1 MSAMRR
7 FLGCKKGNFAAAFAL
22 SMVPVMGA
30 AGVATDY
37 SRAINVRS
45 YLQSQTDMAVLA
57 GAQLGPDGDAT
68 AVIAYVRASTR
79 QRYGKDWIKGLT
91 VEGEWVSQVDYRV
104 TAQGKVPTTIL
115 NAVPGFPDGVII
127 GVSATARV
135 AEPRFV
141 YEPPKVS
148 ELDNEA
154 GDYNRVYVY
163 CFDSTKVSSGGT
175 GGTGG
180 YDDVEDDDRE
190 EGRGRGRGHGDGRDH
205 DGNDDDHDWDDDDDH
220 AEEDGDPVP
229 GGSEDGAR
237 TQMTA
242 IADNAGTR
250 YDFEMPK
257 CDAGQTL
264 SFRLMNVRLVRD
276 QPSKWEDPNSLR
288 FDYYTDTQVKN
299 GADKHDLGGWSVL
312 ETVLCDNLEECD
324 KQSKGGIVPEG
335 KNRDPIQADRSCSPG
350 QFMYYG
356 WEDRPPGMPGSAR
369 DWTDVAWTDRDYDDI
384 RIVIECPVIET
395 VEDRQVRLID

>member
-1 MSAMRR
+1 MRR
-7 FLGCKKGNFAAAFAL
+7 FFGCRKGNFAAAFAL

-30 AGVATDY
+30 AGVASDY
-37 SRAINVRS
+37 SRAVNVRS

-68 AVIAYVRASTR
+68 AVIKYLRSAAK
-79 QRYGKDWIKGLT
+79 QRYGKDWISGLT
-91 VEGEWVSQVDYRV
+91 IKAEWLSDVDYRI
-104 TAQGKVPTTIL
+104 TAKGKVPTTIL
-115 NAVPGFPDGVII
+115 SAVPGFPDGVMI

-135 AEPRFV
+135 AEPRYV

-163 CFDSTKVSSGGT
+163 CFDPTKVGSGGT

-180 YDDVEDDDRE
+180 TDTHDDDDDRA
-190 EGRGRGRGHGDGRDH
+190 EGRGRGRGRDH
-205 DGNDDDHDWDDDDDH
+205 RDRDDDEDH
-220 AEEDGDPVP
+220 AEDDTGPVP
-229 GGSEDGAR
+229 GGSKDPAR

-242 IADNAGTR
+242 IADNAGTH

-276 QPSKWEDPNSLR
+276 QPSKWEDPQSTR
-288 FDYYTDTQVKN
+288 FDYFTDTQVKN
-299 GADKHDLGGWSVL
+299 GADKHDLGGWNVL
-312 ETVLCDNLEECD
+312 ETVLCNSLEECD
-324 KQSKGGIVPEG
+324 KRSKGGIVPEG
-335 KNRDPIQADRSCSPG
+335 RNREPVKADRTCSPG
-350 QFMYYG
+350 KYMYYG

-369 DWTDVAWTDRDYDDI
+369 DWTDLAWTDRDYDDI
-384 RIVIECPVIET
+384 RIVIQCPVIET
-395 VEDRQVRLID
+395 VEDRLVRLVE